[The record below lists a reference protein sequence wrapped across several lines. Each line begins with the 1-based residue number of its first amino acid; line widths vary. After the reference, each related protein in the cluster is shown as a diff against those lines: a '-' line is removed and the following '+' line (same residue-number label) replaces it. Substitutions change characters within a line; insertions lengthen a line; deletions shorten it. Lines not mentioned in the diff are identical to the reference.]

1 MRREN
6 GSKEEK
12 GKEEGR
18 GKGRKIGREKQ
29 EGKNSKGKRSPDIKL
44 HSFFFQYLRL
54 EHIYNLS
61 VIYER

>member
-18 GKGRKIGREKQ
+18 RKGRKIGREKQ

-44 HSFFFQYLRL
+44 HSFFF
-54 EHIYNLS
+54 S
-61 VIYER
+61 VFKT

>member
-1 MRREN
+1 MEVKKRKARKR
-6 GSKEEK
+6 G
-12 GKEEGR
+12 EGR
-18 GKGRKIGREKQ
+18 EEKIGREKQ

-61 VIYER
+61 IIYER